1 MFNLRTSGIAAGAAF
16 ILSLAVGLIS
26 GVSLAVMLLRAL
38 VFAALFFA
46 FSGIIVWLTGRFM
59 PELLAAPDPGPDT
72 GGVPPP
78 GSRVD
83 ISVGQEPS
91 GGGAFPDGD
100 SDEVDDIEHPAV
112 HAFASGAEDS
122 AAQEEDDGDDI
133 PDSEDFGPADRPLNN
148 TAAEKPA
155 YQKEPDQKGLD
166 QTTEAGYTA
175 QGNAAPE
182 ARPVI
187 PSGESDGIDLMAD
200 FDALSEAFL
209 PNSGS
214 GGEEM
219 EALVYNTPDPAKL
232 PSGAGKKQGLEG
244 DYDPKDLAQ
253 AIQTVLKKDE
263 KG

>member
-1 MFNLRTSGIAAGAAF
+1 MFNLRISGIAAGAAF
-16 ILSLAVGLIS
+16 ILSLVIGLAS
-26 GVSLAVMLLRAL
+26 GVNLAVMLLRAL

-46 FSGIIVWLTGRFM
+46 FSGIIVWLAGRFM
-59 PELLAAPDPGPDT
+59 PELLSAAEPGLDM

-78 GSRVD
+78 GSMVD

-91 GGGAFPDGD
+91 GGGAFPQGD
-100 SDEVDDIEHPAV
+100 SEEVDNIEHPSAPALAV
-112 HAFASGAEDS
+112 SGAEEP
-122 AAQEEDDGDDI
+122 APEEYDGDDI
-133 PDSEDFGPADRPLNN
+133 LDLEDFGPAGRPADSA
-148 TAAEKPA
+148 AAEEPLSR
-155 YQKEPDQKGLD
+155 KEPAQKGLD
-166 QTTEAGYTA
+166 QKTEAGYTA
-175 QGNAAPE
+175 QGSVPLE
-182 ARPVI
+182 ARAMTPAGD
-187 PSGESDGIDLMAD
+187 SGGDDLMPD

-219 EALVYNTPDPAKL
+219 EAIVYNTPDPAKL
-232 PSGAGKKQGLEG
+232 PSGAGKKQGLDG